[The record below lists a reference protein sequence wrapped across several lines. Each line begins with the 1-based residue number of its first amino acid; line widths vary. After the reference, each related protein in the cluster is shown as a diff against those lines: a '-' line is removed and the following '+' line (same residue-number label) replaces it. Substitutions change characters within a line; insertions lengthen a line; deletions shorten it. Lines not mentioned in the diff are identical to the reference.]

1 MDNQTGKTN
10 MNRRTFLL
18 TSTTASFLRG
28 AAQQEPPSARIG
40 ISTWSFHNFF
50 STTRDDNAP
59 PLTGKPWDVLDYPE
73 MIADH
78 YHVHE
83 MEIVAPHFASTE
95 PLYVAEVK
103 ARLGRAHSHLVNI
116 PVDIPELEM
125 GAGLSDPDTKL
136 TAKMITACEK
146 WIDVAHA
153 LGAKSVRC
161 DPGKINTAD
170 LKPTVASYKALAAY
184 GASKGIFVVI
194 ENHGG
199 VGSEHPQELVDLFK
213 AVGKNCGALPDF
225 GNFPDETTRQNG
237 LKLLFPYAH
246 AVCHAK
252 GLKFDAKG
260 NETVFDFG
268 RCVQTSKEAG
278 FKGVYSI
285 EFEGEGEPHTGVQ
298 NVINELRRFL

>member
-1 MDNQTGKTN
+1 
-10 MNRRTFLL
+10 MNRRTFLF
-18 TSTTASFLRG
+18 TPAAVTFLRG
-28 AAQQEPPSARIG
+28 ATQRESPAARIG

-50 STTRDDNAP
+50 FTTRDDTAP

-95 PLYVAEVK
+95 PLYLAEVK

-116 PVDIPELEM
+116 PVDIPELDT
-125 GAGLSDPDTKL
+125 GAGLSDSDAKL
-136 TAKMITACEK
+136 TEKIITACKK
-146 WIDVAHA
+146 WIDAAHA

-170 LKPTVASYKALAAY
+170 LKPTVTSYKALAAY

-225 GNFPDETTRQNG
+225 GNFPDEATRQNG

-268 RCVQTSKEAG
+268 QCVQTSKDAG

-285 EFEGEGEPHTGVQ
+285 EFEGEGDPHRGVQ

>member
-1 MDNQTGKTN
+1 
-10 MNRRTFLL
+10 MNRREFIFS
-18 TSTTASFLRG
+18 STAAASTLLRG
-28 AAQQEPPSARIG
+28 AEPPDTRIG

-50 STTRDDNAP
+50 ATTRDDNAP

-95 PLYVAEVK
+95 PLYLAEVK

-116 PVDIPELEM
+116 PVDIPELDM
-125 GAGLSDPDTKL
+125 GGGLSDPDTKL
-136 TAKMITACEK
+136 TAKIITASKK
-146 WIDVAHA
+146 WIDVAHS

-225 GNFPDETTRQNG
+225 GNFPDEATRQKG
-237 LKLLFPYAH
+237 LNLLFPYAH

-260 NETVFDFG
+260 NETMFDFG
-268 RCVQTSKEAG
+268 QCVKTSKEAG

-285 EFEGEGEPHTGVQ
+285 EFEGEGDPHTGVQ
-298 NVINELRRFL
+298 NVINELRRSL